1 MQPGGNDGKLLL
13 HAVRIGRDGLGK
25 VVRQRKKLG
34 ILADA
39 RLPRFRLHAEDVGDK
54 IEVLDARHKLV
65 EVGVIRDVGEHL
77 LAGDGIV
84 LNGMSAD
91 GDRPRVKLLDANDG
105 LERCGLARAVVPDE
119 AVNLAR
125 RDVERQ
131 IVHSLL
137 LAEGFAQVVNI
148 EHVLSLF
155 SFRLSIAFS

>member
-1 MQPGGNDGKLLL
+1 M
-13 HAVRIGRDGLGK
+13 
-25 VVRQRKKLG
+25 
-34 ILADA
+34 
-39 RLPRFRLHAEDVGDK
+39 PRFRLHAEDVGDK
-54 IEVLDARHKLV
+54 IEVLDACHKLV
-65 EVGVIRDVGEHL
+65 EVGVIRDIGQHF

-91 GDRPRVKLLDANDG
+91 GDRPRVKLLDADDG

-119 AVNLAR
+119 AVDLAR